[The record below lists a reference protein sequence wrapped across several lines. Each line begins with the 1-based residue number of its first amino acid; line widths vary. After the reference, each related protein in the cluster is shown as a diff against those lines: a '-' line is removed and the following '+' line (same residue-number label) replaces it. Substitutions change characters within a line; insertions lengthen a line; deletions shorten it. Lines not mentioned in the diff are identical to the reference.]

1 MLSMIIVIILIIGF
15 IVGLNRGFIM
25 EILHL
30 FGSII
35 AFILAA
41 LYYDDLASRI
51 TLWIPYPDFGDNPAL
66 QIFFDVINAEAAYY
80 KGIAFVLIFIIT
92 KILLQIL
99 ANMLDFLARIPVIR
113 QLNVWAGG
121 ILGFIEVYLI
131 IFILLYIGA
140 LLPID
145 SIQTAIEGS
154 ILAKGII
161 EKTPIVS
168 GQIKELW
175 LK

>member
-1 MLSMIIVIILIIGF
+1 MIIVILLIIGF
-15 IVGLNRGFIM
+15 IIGLNRGFIM
-25 EILHL
+25 EVLHL
-30 FGSII
+30 FGSIV
-35 AFILAA
+35 AFIVAA
-41 LYYDDLASRI
+41 LYYDDFASRI

-66 QIFFDVINAEAAYY
+66 QMFFDVINAEDAYY
-80 KGIAFVLIFIIT
+80 KGIAFVLIFFLT

-99 ANMLDFLARIPVIR
+99 ANMLDFMARIPILR

-121 ILGFIEVYLI
+121 ILGFIEIYLI
-131 IFILLYIGA
+131 IFIILYIGA

-145 SIQTAIEGS
+145 FIQTAIDGS
-154 ILAKGII
+154 GLAKGII

-168 GQIKELW
+168 SQIKEMW